1 MSDINSKEKILKSAI
16 KLFAQKGYDA
26 VSIREICKDTGCNI
40 CMISYYWGGKQ
51 ELYNGIIENLLEAQM
66 HFASSFIDFN
76 KKPEDLSREEKIKL
90 LELILDKCVDFFYA
104 NITNDLIL
112 ILLREQQK
120 NNITSPKLL
129 KYLRKLL
136 ACILGKKETDR
147 EVILKTVFI
156 LSQINSPKILPAF
169 SLSLLGQEDF
179 TQEDIKIIKEN
190 VKLYVQTLIKEAE
203 NA

>member
-1 MSDINSKEKILKSAI
+1 MN
-16 KLFAQKGYDA
+16 
-26 VSIREICKDTGCNI
+26 
-40 CMISYYWGGKQ
+40 
-51 ELYNGIIENLLEAQM
+51 
-66 HFASSFIDFN
+66 
-76 KKPEDLSREEKIKL
+76 
-90 LELILDKCVDFFYA
+90 
-104 NITNDLIL
+104 
-112 ILLREQQK
+112 
-120 NNITSPKLL
+120 
-129 KYLRKLL
+129 L

>member
-1 MSDINSKEKILKSAI
+1 MYSWE
-16 KLFAQKGYDA
+16 
-26 VSIREICKDTGCNI
+26 
-40 CMISYYWGGKQ
+40 
-51 ELYNGIIENLLEAQM
+51 
-66 HFASSFIDFN
+66 
-76 KKPEDLSREEKIKL
+76 
-90 LELILDKCVDFFYA
+90 
-104 NITNDLIL
+104 
-112 ILLREQQK
+112 
-120 NNITSPKLL
+120 
-129 KYLRKLL
+129 
-136 ACILGKKETDR
+136 KETDR

>member
-1 MSDINSKEKILKSAI
+1 MSDINSKEKILKSVI

-26 VSIREICKDTGCNI
+26 VSIREICKDAGCNI

>member
-26 VSIREICKDTGCNI
+26 VSIREICKDAGCNI

-136 ACILGKKETDR
+136 VCILGKKETDR

>member
-1 MSDINSKEKILKSAI
+1 MSDVNSKEKILKSAI

-26 VSIREICKDTGCNI
+26 VSIREICKNAGCNI

-136 ACILGKKETDR
+136 ACILGKKETDISHAGSKIR
-147 EVILKTVFI
+147 AGKTAQQRNNNKYPEWSSTILDRH
-156 LSQINSPKILPAF
+156 A
-169 SLSLLGQEDF
+169 
-179 TQEDIKIIKEN
+179 
-190 VKLYVQTLIKEAE
+190 
-203 NA
+203 